1 MKIKLPII
9 FRLPFLENF
18 QDISFL
24 SLVCTRKKKINLKTF
39 SGIKQII
46 SFPLPIIESPSEI
59 LAPTESTEDY
69 HSQLP

>member
-1 MKIKLPII
+1 MKLSVI
-9 FRLPFLENF
+9 FRLPVLESF

-24 SLVCTRKKKINLKTF
+24 SLVCAGKKSNLKTS

-46 SFPLPIIESPSEI
+46 SFLLPVIESPSEI